1 MYVRRERGGTTVI
14 AYRGDAK
21 TLLAFDLD
29 EAATTDLAGFTIG
42 YSVGDGPLWYLRNT
56 FRFEHPEQHF
66 LVTDAAPESSVNAP
80 LHRFRW
86 LHVPGSGVLGQ
97 AAEFGTYRYRVTPR
111 YFAQGRLQELDPD
124 RTVTVDIEVAPFTK
138 GAVTAA
144 FTRGFVQSQAF
155 VHDFGA
161 DAVFRPD
168 TDDLVFDTAAATGH
182 QTPGGTAYTWDQEYA
197 WLGFTARHTLLEL
210 LDQVRDDATLSV
222 DVFAYDLNEPDVVTA
237 LERLASEGRMRMIL
251 DDAALHH
258 AKPGDPPTPED
269 QAALLIGDAA
279 VSPAE
284 VKRGHF
290 SRYSHD
296 KVVIVYAGDGA
307 GGRTPVKV
315 LTGSTNFSVTGI
327 YVNSNHIL
335 VFDDPGVAATY
346 AEVFAEAWADDV
358 HAAAFRT
365 TQLSRE
371 PSVFGSATVPAMTIT
386 FSPHDQVMAATV
398 LNQAAGRVRAELE
411 ATYGSVLFAVMAL
424 SAGSGDLLAAL
435 RGLHETTS
443 VFTYGITDDTDGIS
457 LYSHTRHGVL
467 VTGKPY
473 DTALPAPFDQVHALP
488 SSFSHQVHH
497 KFVVCG
503 FNGANPVVY
512 CGSSNLAFGGEVEN
526 GDNLLEIR
534 DADIATVFA
543 IEGVALVDHF
553 DFLDRYSVPKS
564 AAPATPLPQETW
576 FLSTTSAWTRPY
588 FDESD
593 LKFTDRVLFSHPH

>member
-1 MYVRRERGGTTVI
+1 MYVRRERAGTTVI

-29 EAATTDLAGFTIG
+29 ESETTDLAGFTIG
-42 YSVGDGPLWYLRNT
+42 YSIGDGPVWYLRNV
-56 FRFEHPEQHF
+56 FRFEHPEQHA
-66 LVTDAAPESSVNAP
+66 VVAGAAPESSVNAP

-86 LHVPGSGVLGQ
+86 LHVPGSGVLGEP
-97 AAEFGTYRYRVTPR
+97 ARFDTYSYRVTPR
-111 YFAQGRLQELDPD
+111 FFAQGVLQALDPD

-155 VHDFGA
+155 VHDYGA

-168 TDDLVFDTAAATGH
+168 TTDLVYDTAAATGH
-182 QTPGGTAYTWDQEYA
+182 QTPDGTAYTWDQEYS
-197 WLGFTARHTLLEL
+197 WLGFTARRTLLDL
-210 LDQVRDDATLSV
+210 LDEVQNDAALSV
-222 DVFAYDLNEPDVVTA
+222 DVFAYDLNEPDVVAA
-237 LERLASEGRMRMIL
+237 LHRLAGEGRMRMIL

-258 AKPGDPPTPED
+258 AKPGETPTPED
-269 QAALLIGDAA
+269 EAAALIGGAA
-279 VSPAE
+279 QLPAE

-296 KVVIVYAGDGA
+296 KVVVVHATDGA
-307 GGRTPVKV
+307 GVRTPVKV
-315 LTGSTNFSVTGI
+315 LTGSTNFSVTGL

-346 AEVFAEAWADDV
+346 AAVFDEAWADGV
-358 HAAAFRT
+358 KAAAFRT
-365 TQLSRE
+365 TDLSRE
-371 PSVFGSATVPAMTIT
+371 PSVFGSATVPAMSIT

-398 LNQAAGRVRAELE
+398 LNSAAGRVRAELE

-424 SAGSGDLLAAL
+424 SAGTGDLLAAL

-443 VFTYGITDDTDGIS
+443 VFTYGITDDVDGIS
-457 LYSHTRHGVL
+457 LYSHTRSGVL

-473 DTALPAPFDQVHALP
+473 DAALPAPFDQVHALP
-488 SSFSHQVHH
+488 SWLSHQVHH

-534 DADIATVFA
+534 DPDIATVFA

-553 DFLDRYSVPKS
+553 DFLDRFSAPKTGG
-564 AAPATPLPQETW
+564 PATPPPHETW

-593 LKFTDRVLFSHPH
+593 LKYTDRVLFAHPH

>member
-1 MYVRRERGGTTVI
+1 MYVRRERAGTTVI

-29 EAATTDLAGFTIG
+29 ESATTDLAGFTIG
-42 YSVGDGPLWYLRNT
+42 YSIGDGPLWYLRNT
-56 FRFEHPEQHF
+56 FRFEHPDQHF
-66 LVTDAAPESSVNAP
+66 VVSDATPESSINAP

-86 LHVPGSGVLGQ
+86 LHVPGSGVLGEPAQ
-97 AAEFGTYRYRVTPR
+97 FGIYRYRVTPR
-111 YFAQGRLQELDPD
+111 YFVNASLQELDPD
-124 RTVTVDIEVAPFTK
+124 KTVTVEIEVAPFTK

-168 TDDLVFDTAAATGH
+168 TADLVFDTSAETGH

-197 WLGFTARHTLLEL
+197 WLGFTARRTLLDL
-210 LDQVRDDATLSV
+210 LGEVQDHPELSV
-222 DVFAYDLNEPDVVTA
+222 DVFAYDLNEPDVVSA
-237 LERLASEGRMRMIL
+237 LVRLASQGRMRMIL

-269 QAALLIGDAA
+269 EATRLIGDAA
-279 VSPAE
+279 QLPAE

-296 KVVIVYAGDGA
+296 KVVIVYREDGA
-307 GGRTPVKV
+307 GVRTPVKV
-315 LTGSTNFSVTGI
+315 LTGSTNFSVTGL
-327 YVNSNHIL
+327 YVNSNHVL
-335 VFDDPGVAATY
+335 VFDDPTVAATY
-346 AEVFAEAWADDV
+346 AEVFDEAWSDDV
-358 HAAAFRT
+358 TAAAFRAT
-365 TQLSRE
+365 ALSRE
-371 PSVFGSATVPAMTIT
+371 PSVFGSSTVPAMTVR
-386 FSPHDQVMAATV
+386 FSPHDQVTAATV

-411 ATYGSVLFAVMAL
+411 ATYGSVVFAVMAL
-424 SAGSGDLLAAL
+424 SAGTGDLLTAL
-435 RGLHETTS
+435 RGLHETTT
-443 VFTYGITDDTDGIS
+443 VFTYGITDDVDGIS
-457 LYSHTRHGVL
+457 LYSHTRAGVL

-473 DTALPAPFDQVHALP
+473 HAALPAPFDQVHALP
-488 SSFSHQVHH
+488 SSLSHQVHH

-534 DADIATVFA
+534 DPDLATVFA
-543 IEGVALVDHF
+543 IEGVGLVDHF
-553 DFLDRYSVPKS
+553 DFLDRYSAPKTGG
-564 AAPATPLPQETW
+564 PATAPPHETW

-588 FDESD
+588 FDEAD
-593 LKFTDRVLFSHPH
+593 LKSTDRVLFSHPH